1 MNWFKANWGWLIV
14 VVLAIIPLHEV
25 IRMINIDFSGISGS
39 WISMDTFNMPARR
52 TGEAAREISGAHMA
66 LKQTGEWAIRWV
78 VIILSMTPF
87 AILTGKKPS
96 LWVRQAAGIVAFT
109 YAGLHFL
116 FFCIDKS
123 LMETFKE
130 MSFILG
136 FIATLIMCA
145 LAITSNSRSMK
156 LLRKAWKKLHRLA
169 YLAAVLAVL
178 HVALLEHGDWVPY
191 LIILIIGF
199 LVRTSFVKNQL
210 LKIRGQNVSSNVQ
223 NPPKLRIV

>member
-1 MNWFKANWGWLIV
+1 MNWIKENWGWLTV

-25 IRMINIDFSGISGS
+25 ISMINIDFSGTSAS

-52 TGEAAREISGAHMA
+52 PGEAAREISGAHMA
-66 LKQTGEWAIRWV
+66 LKQTGEWAIRWL

-96 LWVRQAAGIVAFT
+96 LWVRQAAGIAAFT

-130 MSFILG
+130 FSFILG
-136 FIATLIMCA
+136 LFAALIMFV
-145 LAITSNSRSMK
+145 LAVTSNTRSMK
-156 LLRKAWKKLHRLA
+156 FLRKTWKKLHRFA
-169 YLAAVLAVL
+169 YLAAILAVL
-178 HVALLEHGDWVPY
+178 HVALLEHGDWIPY
-191 LIILIIGF
+191 LIILIVGF
-199 LVRTSFVKNQL
+199 LVRTSIVRKQFF
-210 LKIRGQNVSSNVQ
+210 KIGGQNVSQNVQ
-223 NPPKLRIV
+223 SPPKLRIV